1 MSISLNN
8 HEQRIKA
15 LESKSASIQ
24 MTVLLEFV
32 QIGRSFVKL
41 KDSIK
46 NYKLLY
52 ILGGDG
58 LDRVPR
64 IIQPYDI
71 TSAGNLFQITYLDTN
86 GTQSYDASVDTIYYR
101 FSEDGWN
108 VKFDYAYFHNA
119 YDQDKT
125 VDNLM
130 IIGIN

>member
-52 ILGGDG
+52 ILGGDD
-58 LDRVPR
+58 LDRAPR
-64 IIQPYDI
+64 IIQPHDI
-71 TSAGNLFQITYLDTN
+71 FSANNIFQITYLDTN

-108 VKFDYAYFHNA
+108 VKFDYAYFYNT
-119 YDQDKT
+119 YDKDKT
-125 VDNLM
+125 SDNLM

>member
-58 LDRVPR
+58 LDKAPR
-64 IIQPYDI
+64 IIQPHDI
-71 TSAGNLFQITYLDTN
+71 FSTNNIFQITYLDTN

-108 VKFDYAYFHNA
+108 VKFDYAYFYNT
-119 YDQDKT
+119 YDKDKT
-125 VDNLM
+125 TDNLM

>member
-52 ILGGDG
+52 I
-58 LDRVPR
+58 
-64 IIQPYDI
+64 Y
-71 TSAGNLFQITYLDTN
+71 
-86 GTQSYDASVDTIYYR
+86 
-101 FSEDGWN
+101 
-108 VKFDYAYFHNA
+108 
-119 YDQDKT
+119 
-125 VDNLM
+125 
-130 IIGIN
+130 